1 MPGISNVGSA
11 VAVNKTDKL
20 LPQNNNNNHK
30 EASDKTNSDVA
41 KYAAAGV
48 TALAAI
54 GLATFA
60 ILSRKKP
67 NSNIKQNINRI
78 EELTSQKSDLT
89 EKISKLKRE
98 IQSEYLEKRYFAR
111 EEINGTSFQKRG

>member
-11 VAVNKTDKL
+11 VTVNKTDKL
-20 LPQNNNNNHK
+20 LPRNNNNNHK

-41 KYAAAGV
+41 KYAAAGAA
-48 TALAAI
+48 ALAAI
-54 GLATFA
+54 GLATFV

-67 NSNIKQNINRI
+67 NSNIKQEVNRI

-89 EKISKLKRE
+89 EKISKLKRD
-98 IQSEYLEKRYFAR
+98 IQ
-111 EEINGTSFQKRG
+111 